1 MFNQVMGMVRKER
14 TALIAIIGLWQL
26 FVLRD
31 ALAGQPLDKLA
42 AALNH
47 ASNPGRQVTVP
58 QIPSERLDLRPPA
71 QFLAVE
77 DSTEADP
84 DWAHH
89 KLMKAQNALGLEARA
104 TAAGAWLSGAWRS
117 RAAPPTSSTATGHI
131 MSPMETLAHN
141 FRQEG
146 LPLARLFQ
154 NKDSLVHLGL
164 NQKGKP
170 GLWILH
176 KLH

>member
-1 MFNQVMGMVRKER
+1 MGTVRRER
-14 TALIAIIGLWQL
+14 IVLIAIMSLWQL

-31 ALAGQPLDKLA
+31 AIAGQPLDKLA

-47 ASNPGRQVTVP
+47 ASKADRQMTVTQLASRP
-58 QIPSERLDLRPPA
+58 LDLRPPL

-77 DSTEADP
+77 DSAETYPAWVHRE
-84 DWAHH
+84 
-89 KLMKAQNALGLEARA
+89 LMNAKNVSGLEASA
-104 TAAGAWLSGAWRS
+104 AAAGGWLSGAWPS
-117 RAAPPTSSTATGHI
+117 RAAASHSSTATGHV

-146 LPLARLFQ
+146 LPLARLFE
-154 NKDSLVHLGL
+154 NKNSLVHVGL

-170 GLWILH
+170 GLWFLH